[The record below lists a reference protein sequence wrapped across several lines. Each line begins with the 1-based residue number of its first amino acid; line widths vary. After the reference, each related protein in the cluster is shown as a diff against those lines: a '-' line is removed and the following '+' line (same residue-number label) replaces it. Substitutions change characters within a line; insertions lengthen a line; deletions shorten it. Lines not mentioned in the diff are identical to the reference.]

1 MRSRRA
7 RTHDQDGSYGAIAIG
22 GGEADEFFDWPAV
35 RDAIVAYVV
44 RRGHPRH
51 LAEDVAQDTIAAL
64 IAYTDERR
72 PGSIYAL
79 AVRIAANRLADHFR
93 KNNRFT
99 GELES
104 DPSCEKPLPDRVAD
118 GKRKLAI
125 LKHAMSAMP
134 SLRREVIVRRR
145 LENQS
150 HARIASDLGLSLSS
164 VEKHVTRGMND
175 LRKAL
180 AAAECRDRIG

>member
-1 MRSRRA
+1 M
-7 RTHDQDGSYGAIAIG
+7 
-22 GGEADEFFDWPAV
+22 FDWPAI
-35 RDAIVAYVV
+35 RDTIMSYVV

-64 IAYTDERR
+64 MAYTNERR

-79 AVRIAANRLADHFR
+79 AFRIAANRLADHFR
-93 KNNRFT
+93 KDSRFI
-99 GELES
+99 GELEG
-104 DPSCEKPLPDRVAD
+104 DRTCEEPLPDRVAD

-125 LKHAMSAMP
+125 LKHAMAAMP

-150 HARIASDLGLSLSS
+150 HARIASDLGLSLAS

-175 LRKAL
+175 LREAL
-180 AAAECRDRIG
+180 AAAETRGRIG